1 MMGIV
6 FGIIGPLLVLA
17 LLGAGVAALLRGR
30 LTFAALVHAY
40 ATAVLGV
47 CTVLALVGGAL
58 LLKAGFSEAI
68 SRDFSYRTAEYPY
81 AGPYERP
88 TGRPSAA
95 RAAVSAAR
103 ADLATGVT
111 LLIIGGGLGILH
123 GFGKRAAGRRN
134 RDYAPVVDRGFDIV
148 MLLVA
153 TGVGLVSSVMLL
165 NDLLR
170 RYVVTDDARP
180 AYQLPHPGG
189 PLAFVLAFLPLW
201 IIFGARV
208 WRALLGGKPRDAG
221 EAPDGTVTGQTAV
234 VEGGR

>member
-1 MMGIV
+1 MGIV

-40 ATAVLGV
+40 AAVVLGV
-47 CTVLALVGGAL
+47 CVVLALVGGAF
-58 LLKAGFSEAI
+58 LLKAGFSEAV

-88 TGRPSAA
+88 SGVPSAE
-95 RAAVSAAR
+95 RAAATAAR
-103 ADLATGVT
+103 DDVATGVT
-111 LLIIGGGLGILH
+111 LLIIGAVLGTLH
-123 GFGKRAAGRRN
+123 GFGKVAAGRRN
-134 RDYAPVVDRGFDIV
+134 RDYAPFVDRGFDIV

-180 AYQLPHPGG
+180 AYQLPQPGG
-189 PLAFVLAFLPLW
+189 ALAFVVTFLPLW

-221 EAPDGTVTGQTAV
+221 EARDGTVTGQTSVA
-234 VEGGR
+234 EGGR

>member
-88 TGRPSAA
+88 ADTAA
-95 RAAVSAAR
+95 RAAVSA
-103 ADLATGVT
+103 
-111 LLIIGGGLGILH
+111 
-123 GFGKRAAGRRN
+123 GRS
-134 RDYAPVVDRGFDIV
+134 YG
-148 MLLVA
+148 
-153 TGVGLVSSVMLL
+153 
-165 NDLLR
+165 
-170 RYVVTDDARP
+170 P
-180 AYQLPHPGG
+180 A
-189 PLAFVLAFLPLW
+189 
-201 IIFGARV
+201 
-208 WRALLGGKPRDAG
+208 
-221 EAPDGTVTGQTAV
+221 
-234 VEGGR
+234 